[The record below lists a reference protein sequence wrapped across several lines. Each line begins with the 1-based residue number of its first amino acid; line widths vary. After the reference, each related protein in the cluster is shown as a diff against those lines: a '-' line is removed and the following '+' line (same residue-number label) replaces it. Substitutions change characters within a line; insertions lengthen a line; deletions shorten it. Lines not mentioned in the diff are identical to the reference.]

1 MVSLFSVR
9 GQATEC
15 LAELVGAR
23 GGPMVASD
31 AFEAGDDIFY
41 LHACH
46 QPADA
51 LQIAIASAI
60 KDHIVQSVVVRYVEF
75 YSLTTCT
82 ACIVYIV
89 FHIFMIVYLM

>member
-60 KDHIVQSVVVRYVEF
+60 ELHMGDNAILH
-75 YSLTTCT
+75 
-82 ACIVYIV
+82 
-89 FHIFMIVYLM
+89 FHINVAGACSLGFV